1 MKGKYELEFIST
13 CSMKRYY
20 LSLISNTKFH
30 NHNQK
35 KKNDF
40 GLEKISYN
48 NVKTNQKKLSWE
60 TSRKDEQSKLTA
72 TYQCMYS
79 HGIDDYI

>member
-1 MKGKYELEFIST
+1 MRGKYELEFIST

-35 KKNDF
+35 KKDF

-48 NVKTNQKKLSWE
+48 NVKTNQKNYHGKLVG
-60 TSRKDEQSKLTA
+60 KMNNQN
-72 TYQCMYS
+72 
-79 HGIDDYI
+79 